1 MRSLPP
7 RLDQLR
13 KETQEVVRNAGL
25 GPREGN
31 SARRG
36 PHTSSTEAMGRV
48 LLSKMREVRT
58 EQSRALGNTGQK
70 WGEGKKPGASDER

>member
-1 MRSLPP
+1 M
-7 RLDQLR
+7 
-13 KETQEVVRNAGL
+13 VRNAGL

-36 PHTSSTEAMGRV
+36 PHTSSTEAMGRM

-70 WGEGKKPGASDER
+70 RGEGKKPGANDEW